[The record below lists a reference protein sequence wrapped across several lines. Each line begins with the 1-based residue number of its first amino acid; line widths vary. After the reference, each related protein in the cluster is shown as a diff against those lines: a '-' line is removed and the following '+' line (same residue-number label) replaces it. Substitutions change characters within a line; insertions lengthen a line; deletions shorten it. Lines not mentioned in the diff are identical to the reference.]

1 MTAGSAEAS
10 GRSVRVIVRDN
21 ARIGRPMRIATCLVA
36 VLLGTAV
43 AVGSIELRAASPEA
57 FTCGG
62 AFGRTELFFGSAK
75 PDGSVVTDEEFG
87 AFVDEEVTPRFP
99 DGMTLLVGRGQFR
112 NGARSIVRERSF
124 VLILLHPGPDP
135 ESSVGVESIRRAYK
149 ARFAQDSVL
158 RVDSQTT
165 RVCF

>member
-1 MTAGSAEAS
+1 MAGRKLQE
-10 GRSVRVIVRDN
+10 RRVRVVVPRN
-21 ARIGRPMRIATCLVA
+21 TKIGHPTRAVATCFVA

-43 AVGSIELRAASPEA
+43 AVLTIEPRAASTETVA
-57 FTCGG
+57 CGA
-62 AFGRTELFFGSAK
+62 AFGRTELFFGSAR

-87 AFVDEEVTPRFP
+87 TFVDAEVAPRFP
-99 DGMTLLVGRGQFR
+99 DGLTLLVGHGQFK
-112 NGARSIVRERSF
+112 NGVGSVVRERSF
-124 VLILLHPGPDP
+124 VLILLHPGPNP
-135 ESSVGVESIRRAYK
+135 AGSAGVEAIRRAYK

>member
-1 MTAGSAEAS
+1 MKLLARAMTA
-10 GRSVRVIVRDN
+10 VLVISFCGPAMAADTVEPV
-21 ARIGRPMRIATCLVA
+21 AATA
-36 VLLGTAV
+36 G
-43 AVGSIELRAASPEA
+43 G
-57 FTCGG
+57 CGDP
-62 AFGRTELFFGSAK
+62 FQRTELFFGSAK
-75 PDGSVVTDEEFG
+75 PDGSAVTEDEFA
-87 AFVDEEVTPRFP
+87 AFVESEVTPRFP
-99 DGMTLLVGRGQFR
+99 DGLTLLVGRGQFR